1 MEDYSKIGFKCGIEC
16 HQQLETHKLFCN
28 CPSLVNDPS
37 APDIIFER
45 KLRAS
50 AGETGKVDLA
60 AQHEM
65 SKGKRFIYEA
75 CSTSSCLVEADEQPP
90 KRLNS
95 HALETALQVAL
106 LLNAKVLDE
115 IQFMRKTVID
125 GSNVSGFQRTALVA
139 VNGMLETSKG
149 IVKIPT
155 ICLEEESAKKI
166 EDGKDFVKYGLD
178 RLGIP
183 LVEVST
189 DASIKDPEHA
199 KEVASLIGMI
209 LRSTGKVKRGLGT
222 IRQDVNVS
230 VQEKNRV
237 ELKGFQDLRSIPKVI
252 EVEVKR
258 RLAMQGNHPAEVRK
272 VEADFTSTF
281 LRPMPGAARMYPETD
296 IPTIKITQDELR
308 KIKLPELITERTIRM
323 EEEFNIPSTLAR
335 ELIENDKFGDYVL
348 AYQRLKPAEIA
359 RILVEVPKEIKTR
372 FNLDIVNIKDE
383 HFELVLESL
392 NSGKIPPSAIIEILS
407 KAAEGKKISLED
419 YKTISDSELEK
430 AIKEIVSSNKGMTIG
445 ALMGI
450 VMSRFKGKVDGKK
463 ASEIIKK
470 YLK

>member
-16 HQQLETHKLFCN
+16 HQQIESHKLFCN

-65 SKGKRFIYEA
+65 SKGKKFIYEA

-90 KRLNS
+90 KKVNQY
-95 HALETALQVAL
+95 ALETALQVAL
-106 LLNAKVLDE
+106 LLDAKVLDE

-139 VNGMLETSKG
+139 VNGMIETSKG

-166 EDGKDFVKYGLD
+166 EDGKDFVKYRLD

-209 LRSTGKVKRGLGT
+209 LRSTNRVKRGLGT

-230 VQEKNRV
+230 IQGKNRV

-252 EVEVKR
+252 EKEVTR
-258 RLAMQGNHPAEVRK
+258 RLAMKGDHPAEVRK
-272 VEADFTSTF
+272 VEPDFTSTF

-296 IPTIKITQDELR
+296 VPVIKIDSNELR
-308 KIKLPELITERTIRM
+308 KIKLPELISERALKI
-323 EEEFNIPSTLAR
+323 EKEFNLPASLAR
-335 ELIENDKFGDYVL
+335 ELIENEKFMDYVL
-348 AYQRLKPAEIA
+348 AYKNLKPAEIA

-372 FNLDIVNIKDE
+372 FDLDIENISEDS
-383 HFELVLESL
+383 FELVLGAL
-392 NSGKIPPSAIIEILS
+392 NSRKIPPSAVIEILS
-407 KAAEGKKISLED
+407 KAAEGKKISIED
-419 YKTISDSELEK
+419 YRSMSDSDLEK

-450 VMSRFKGKVDGKK
+450 VMSKFKGKVDGKK
-463 ASEIIKK
+463 ASELIKK
-470 YLK
+470 YM

>member
-1 MEDYSKIGFKCGIEC
+1 M
-16 HQQLETHKLFCN
+16 
-28 CPSLVNDPS
+28 
-37 APDIIFER
+37 
-45 KLRAS
+45 
-50 AGETGKVDLA
+50 
-60 AQHEM
+60 
-65 SKGKRFIYEA
+65 
-75 CSTSSCLVEADEQPP
+75 
-90 KRLNS
+90 
-95 HALETALQVAL
+95 
-106 LLNAKVLDE
+106 NAKVLDE

-166 EDGKDFVKYGLD
+166 EEGKDFVKYRLD

-209 LRSTGKVKRGLGT
+209 LRSTNRVKRGLGT

-230 VQEKNRV
+230 IHGKNRV

-252 EVEVKR
+252 EKEVAR
-258 RLAMQGNHPAEVRK
+258 RLLMKGYHPAEVRK
-272 VEADFTSTF
+272 VEPDFTSTF

-296 IPTIKITQDELR
+296 IPVIKIDSNELR
-308 KIKLPELITERTIRM
+308 KIKLPELISERALKI
-323 EEEFNIPSTLAR
+323 EKEFNLPASLAR
-335 ELIENDKFGDYVL
+335 ELIENEKFMDYVL
-348 AYQRLKPAEIA
+348 AYKNLKPSEIA

-372 FNLDIVNIKDE
+372 FNLDIENLSE
-383 HFELVLESL
+383 ESFELVLGAL
-392 NSGKIPPSAIIEILS
+392 NSRKIPPSAVIEILS
-407 KAAEGKKISLED
+407 KAAEGKKIRMED
-419 YKTISDSELEK
+419 YKSLNDTELEK
-430 AIKEIVSSNKGMTIG
+430 AIKEIVSSNKGMTMG

-450 VMSRFKGKVDGKK
+450 VMSKFKGKVDGKK
-463 ASEIIKK
+463 ASELIKE
-470 YLK
+470 YM